1 MSGFCSPTGRARL
14 TRFRSEAYQILS
26 DTNTRAAYDKLG
38 KDAMKRPEEGGEID
52 PQEIFGQIFGGGA
65 LRAHWLGLKADI
77 LQSGSMTM

>member
-1 MSGFCSPTGRARL
+1 
-14 TRFRSEAYQILS
+14 
-26 DTNTRAAYDKLG
+26 
-38 KDAMKRPEEGGEID
+38 MKRPEEGGEID